1 MAQARE
7 VEVKFR
13 RDLGLLDITMI
24 GLGPTIGTTIFLL
37 VGPGF
42 AITGPSLVLAFGLN
56 FVVTMF
62 TAMAYMELGS
72 AFPETGGGYLWIRRS
87 MRDPWGFLG
96 GWMSW
101 FGHCIVASFYI
112 YGFGLGIVVA
122 LKTLLNVP
130 SLAGAMG
137 FTFIVFEAYEIIAQ
151 TGEEARNPEKNIP
164 RAHFLVIGFSTL
176 IFVLVAFVA
185 IGTSGDCSAGP
196 SVSCLLLQSSPGG
209 AAGN

>member
-122 LKTLLNVP
+122 LKTLLNVS
-130 SLAGAMG
+130 SLALVGFDEGALTKLFAVVAAGM
-137 FTFIVFEAYEIIAQ
+137 FIALNYRGTKL
-151 TGEEARNPEKNIP
+151 TGRSETAVTI
-164 RAHFLVIGFSTL
+164 
-176 IFVLVAFVA
+176 VLVAVVVTF
-185 IGTSGDCSAGP
+185 IIAGALLILEAL
-196 SVSCLLLQSSPGG
+196 SVL
-209 AAGN
+209 

>member
-42 AITGPSLVLAFGLN
+42 AITGPSLILAFGLN

-72 AFPETGGGYLWIRRS
+72 AFPETG
-87 MRDPWGFLG
+87 
-96 GWMSW
+96 
-101 FGHCIVASFYI
+101 A
-112 YGFGLGIVVA
+112 
-122 LKTLLNVP
+122 
-130 SLAGAMG
+130 
-137 FTFIVFEAYEIIAQ
+137 
-151 TGEEARNPEKNIP
+151 
-164 RAHFLVIGFSTL
+164 
-176 IFVLVAFVA
+176 
-185 IGTSGDCSAGP
+185 GTSGSADPCATLGD
-196 SVSCLLLQSSPGG
+196 SSAAGCRGSATASSPRSTSTDSASGSSSP
-209 AAGN
+209 

>member
-122 LKTLLNVP
+122 LKTLLNVS
-130 SLAGAMG
+130 SLALVGFDEGALTKLFAVVAAGMFIALNYRGTKLTGRSETAVTDCSTCRTRASPHRISNPSSMG
-137 FTFIVFEAYEIIAQ
+137 
-151 TGEEARNPEKNIP
+151 PP
-164 RAHFLVIGFSTL
+164 RARS
-176 IFVLVAFVA
+176 
-185 IGTSGDCSAGP
+185 
-196 SVSCLLLQSSPGG
+196 SSPS
-209 AAGN
+209 

>member
-122 LKTLLNVP
+122 LKALLNVP
-130 SLAGAMG
+130 SLALVG
-137 FTFIVFEAYEIIAQ
+137 FDESALTKLFAVVAAGLFIALNYRGTKQ
-151 TGEEARNPEKNIP
+151 TGRSETAVTI
-164 RAHFLVIGFSTL
+164 
-176 IFVLVAFVA
+176 VLVAVVVTLDRKSTRLNSSHA
-185 IGTSGDCSAGP
+185 TLSRMP
-196 SVSCLLLQSSPGG
+196 S
-209 AAGN
+209 